1 MTDLTFQDP
10 KSLVNRAAFNER
22 FSVLN
27 GLYRYWW
34 KRQVTASHW
43 DVVLGERENGVYFIS
58 IGTDRERDQTI
69 QYSSELDISELGVA
83 SLKSPKTVKYN
94 YTNWTTAQDVLRGK
108 YIMITALDLADSP
121 YGPNKIWY
129 IPKDA
134 KFTTA
139 ETSYFELITDIQHF
153 ETKLVDDS
161 SAPEYIFSDDRSA
174 YPDSGEQNGYEYQ
187 FLGIPFENA
196 REAPKVAIGSYVGTG
211 KFGQDSP
218 NSITFEK
225 GIPYLV
231 IITTS
236 GSVSGQIIGLFVP
249 KTLPNSYV
257 KGSYRMLSDNSVT
270 SSDMY
275 SKVDGNT
282 LYWYS
287 TAMNWQLNTKD
298 TYDYYAFY

>member
-1 MTDLTFQDP
+1 MTDLTFRDP

-22 FSVLN
+22 FSILN

-43 DVVLGERENGVYFIS
+43 DVVLGEREDGVYFIS
-58 IGTDRERDQTI
+58 IGTDRDRDQTI

-108 YIMITALDLADSP
+108 YIMITALDLASSS

-134 KFTTA
+134 KFTTV

-153 ETKLVDDS
+153 ETKFVDDS
-161 SAPEYIFSDDRSA
+161 SEPEYIFSSDRSA

-196 REAPKVAIGSYVGTG
+196 REAPKIVIGSYVGTG
-211 KFGQDSP
+211 KYGQSNPNELIFDS
-218 NSITFEK
+218 
-225 GIPYLV
+225 
-231 IITTS
+231 
-236 GSVSGQIIGLFVP
+236 VP
-249 KTLPNSYV
+249 KIVILFRDNNTPTMPYYWGAPKIVIENGSSTYYCTATVSNDPV
-257 KGSYRMLSDNSVT
+257 KLNFYSDNNADNQFNSNG
-270 SSDMY
+270 
-275 SKVDGNT
+275 K
-282 LYWYS
+282 
-287 TAMNWQLNTKD
+287 
-298 TYDYYAFY
+298 TYTYFALC